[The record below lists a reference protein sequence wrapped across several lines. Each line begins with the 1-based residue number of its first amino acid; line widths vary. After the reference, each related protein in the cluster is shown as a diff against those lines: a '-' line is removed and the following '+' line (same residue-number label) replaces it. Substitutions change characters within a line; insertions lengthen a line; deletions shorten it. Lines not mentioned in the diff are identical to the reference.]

1 MRKWICTTL
10 VVLAALCCLGGCTKT
25 EPVQTEDVLTSVY
38 RMEPALFPDGYMVA
52 GYDGVTESENLCY
65 IPPNGELVFAEKDE

>member
-25 EPVQTEDVLTSVY
+25 EPVQTEDVLTNVR
-38 RMEPALFPDGYMVA
+38 RMEPALSLDGYMVA
-52 GYDGVTESENLCY
+52 GYDGVTESEILCY
-65 IPPNGELVFAEKDE
+65 IPPNGELAFAEKDE

>member
-10 VVLAALCCLGGCTKT
+10 VVLVALCCLGGCTKT
-25 EPVQTEDVLTSVY
+25 EPVQTGDVLTNVC

-52 GYDGVTESENLCY
+52 GYDGVTESEILCY
-65 IPPNGELVFAEKDE
+65 IPPNGELAFAEKDE